1 MHVYQLHVINNL
13 TTIKEFKVTRNS
25 KRLCKH
31 IIVLMYILL
40 CCMQSPFYIIFN
52 DCTYTFVL
60 IVVLIHD
67 YPLIKMVT
75 DVDITIMSNSYA
87 VRLIK
92 PIVTSSLAAKGVI
105 LAVAFV
111 KN

>member
-1 MHVYQLHVINNL
+1 
-13 TTIKEFKVTRNS
+13 
-25 KRLCKH
+25 
-31 IIVLMYILL
+31 
-40 CCMQSPFYIIFN
+40 MQSPFYIIFN